1 MKILFLNLPY
11 KFKISRASRWPEKT
25 KAGTLYYPYWLAYSA
40 GVCENKGIETKL
52 VDCITRE
59 YSIEDT
65 LNEITNYD
73 PDYIMAE
80 ITTPTCFH
88 DFETINIIK
97 NENPNVKIIIGGTHA
112 TILPEEVLNQCDG
125 IDYIVRQE
133 YDFTIPEIIF
143 TLSNSGNIDD
153 KGNISKINGISY
165 RKISNKKDSNK
176 KISNKEYSNKEISN
190 KEENKEK
197 IVHNPDRVPLDDLDQ
212 LPFVSKV
219 YQRFLNINDY
229 AYAFAQKPM
238 IQIVSARG
246 CPNKCNFCSYPSTM
260 GGRLFRTRS
269 TKNLVDEIEYIL
281 TEMPEIKEI
290 FIEDDTFTVN
300 NERVIDFCDEILNR
314 DLNPI
319 WSCNTRVDLPFNVM
333 KKMKEAGCRLLVT
346 GYESGSQKV
355 LDETKKGITLQQSLD
370 FAKNTKK
377 LGIKVFGCFMIGLK
391 GDNLDTINETFEFA
405 KKVYPDMCFFQQAVP
420 FPGTEF
426 YNWVKEKGY
435 LITEDY
441 SKWLNDD
448 GYLNC
453 LVNYPYANAEEIE
466 KIRDNLMSKY
476 YFSFTY
482 IFKTFLSNLDLIEF
496 KRVARGGYAYVS
508 FRVKKLVKKSNNNN

>member
-1 MKILFLNLPY
+1 MNILFLNLPY
-11 KFKISRASRWPEKT
+11 KFNISRASRWPEKT
-25 KAGTLYYPYWLAYSA
+25 KAGTLYYPYWLAYGA
-40 GVCENKGIETKL
+40 GVCEKKGIETKL

-65 LNEITNYD
+65 LNEISNYN

-80 ITTPTCFH
+80 ITTPTCFY

-97 NENPNVKIIIGGTHA
+97 KENPNLKIIIGGTHA
-112 TILPEEVLNQCDG
+112 TILPEEVLNQCNG
-125 IDYIVRQE
+125 IDFVVRQE

-143 TLSNSGNIDD
+143 TLNNSGNIDD
-153 KGNISKINGISY
+153 KGDISEIKGISY
-165 RKISNKKDSNK
+165 RSDAIHSDDESIERGKIF
-176 KISNKEYSNKEISN
+176 
-190 KEENKEK
+190 
-197 IVHNPDRVPLDDLDQ
+197 HNPDRVPLDNLDE

-219 YQRFLNINDY
+219 YQKFLNVDDY

-269 TKNLVDEIEYIL
+269 TKDLVDEIEYIL

-300 NERVIDFCDEILNR
+300 NDRIIDFCDEIIKR
-314 DLNPI
+314 GLNPI
-319 WSCNTRVDLPFNVM
+319 WSCNTRVDLPFNAM

-355 LDETKKGITLQQSLD
+355 LDETKKGINLQQSLD

-426 YNWVKEKGY
+426 YEWVKEEGY

-453 LVNYPYANAEEIE
+453 LVNYPYASADEIE

-482 IFKTFLSNLDLIEF
+482 IFKTFLSNLDWIEF
-496 KRVARGGYAYVS
+496 KRVFRGGYAYIS
-508 FRVKKLVKKSNNNN
+508 FRLKKLVKKS

>member
-11 KFKISRASRWPEKT
+11 KFNISRASRWPEKT
-25 KAGTLYYPYWLAYSA
+25 KAGTLYYPYWLAYGA
-40 GVCENKGIETKL
+40 GVCEKKGIETKL

-65 LNEITNYD
+65 LNEISSYG

-80 ITTPTCFH
+80 ITTPTCFY

-97 NENPNVKIIIGGTHA
+97 KENPNLKIIIGGTHA

-125 IDYIVRQE
+125 IDFVVRQE

-143 TLSNSGNIDD
+143 TLNNSGNIDD
-153 KGNISKINGISY
+153 KGDISEIKGISY
-165 RKISNKKDSNK
+165 RSDTIHSNDEIIERGKIF
-176 KISNKEYSNKEISN
+176 
-190 KEENKEK
+190 
-197 IVHNPDRVPLDDLDQ
+197 HNPDRVPLDDLDE

-219 YQRFLNINDY
+219 YQKFLNVDDY

-269 TKNLVDEIEYIL
+269 TKDLVDEIEYIL

-300 NERVIDFCDEILNR
+300 NERIIDFCDEIIDR
-314 DLNPI
+314 GLNPI

-333 KKMKEAGCRLLVT
+333 EKMKVAGCRLLVT

-355 LDETKKGITLQQSLD
+355 LDEIKKGITLQQSLD

-426 YNWVKEKGY
+426 YEWVKDEGY

-453 LVNYPYANAEEIE
+453 LVNYPYASAEEIE

-482 IFKTFLSNLDLIEF
+482 IFKTFLSNLDWIEF
-496 KRVARGGYAYVS
+496 KRVFRGGYAYIS
-508 FRVKKLVKKSNNNN
+508 FRLKKLVKKS